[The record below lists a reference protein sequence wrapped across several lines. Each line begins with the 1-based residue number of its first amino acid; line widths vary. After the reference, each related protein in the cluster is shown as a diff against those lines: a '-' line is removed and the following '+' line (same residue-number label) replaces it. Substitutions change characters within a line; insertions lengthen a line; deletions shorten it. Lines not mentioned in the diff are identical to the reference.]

1 MDPSQLLARLK
12 ALAGSMS
19 VGQIVTLAL
28 TFVLVVGV
36 MVGSAY
42 WLNKPTYTLLFADM
56 DAETAGQIVTKLK
69 TQKVPYQLDEGG
81 RGIRVPSDRVDEL
94 RISLTTEGMPASG
107 RIGFEIFDR
116 TAFGATEF
124 LEQVNYRRALE
135 GEIART
141 ITTISEVASA
151 RVHIAMGKDSLF
163 GESRPAKASVVLK
176 LRSQRSLATSTVSG
190 ISNLVAG
197 SVEGLR
203 PEAVVILDS
212 FGRPLARPQGD
223 EGEIGAVQTERQ
235 QRLERE
241 MSQRVVALLEPV
253 VGAERVRVNVALKLN
268 PETREETEERYDP
281 NAVVRSRQTSGETAA
296 AAGLGQIAGAR
307 GNQAPSPSDPAK
319 DASAAPV
326 LIPQQPT
333 GPGSSRTAET
343 TNYEVSRVTRHT
355 IQPPGDVARISLA
368 VILDDDQAVAKDKDG
383 KMKVT
388 RTSRK
393 REDLQKIQALVA
405 AAVGLEPDRG
415 DQITVENVSFEEPI
429 VEEPATPTMFEK
441 VGQYAPQLWE
451 AGRILATLA
460 LGIIALMVFVRPL
473 MQRAG
478 AGNRAALAAAMASG
492 AGEPVK
498 TVAELEAEL
507 ENELDANGKP
517 MRKLPVLTKRIGVL
531 TAEQPDNVAK
541 LLRSWMQ
548 EPGN

>member
-1 MDPSQLLARLK
+1 
-12 ALAGSMS
+12 
-19 VGQIVTLAL
+19 
-28 TFVLVVGV
+28 
-36 MVGSAY
+36 
-42 WLNKPTYTLLFADM
+42 
-56 DAETAGQIVTKLK
+56 
-69 TQKVPYQLDEGG
+69 
-81 RGIRVPSDRVDEL
+81 
-94 RISLTTEGMPASG
+94 
-107 RIGFEIFDR
+107 
-116 TAFGATEF
+116 
-124 LEQVNYRRALE
+124 
-135 GEIART
+135 
-141 ITTISEVASA
+141 
-151 RVHIAMGKDSLF
+151 
-163 GESRPAKASVVLK
+163 
-176 LRSQRSLATSTVSG
+176 
-190 ISNLVAG
+190 
-197 SVEGLR
+197 
-203 PEAVVILDS
+203 
-212 FGRPLARPQGD
+212 
-223 EGEIGAVQTERQ
+223 
-235 QRLERE
+235 

-253 VGAERVRVNVALKLN
+253 VGGEHVRVNVALKLN
-268 PETREETEERYDP
+268 PESREETEERYDP
-281 NAVVRSRQTSGETAA
+281 NAVVRSRQTTGETASS
-296 AAGLGQIAGAR
+296 AGIGAIAGAR
-307 GNQAPSPSDPAK
+307 GNLAPPPADPAK

-326 LIPQQPT
+326 LIPQQQT